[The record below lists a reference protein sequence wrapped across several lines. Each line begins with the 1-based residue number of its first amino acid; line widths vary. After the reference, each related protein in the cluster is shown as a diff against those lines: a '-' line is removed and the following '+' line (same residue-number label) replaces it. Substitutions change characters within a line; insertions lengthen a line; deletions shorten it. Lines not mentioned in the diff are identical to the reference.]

1 MYLSRLILNPR
12 SRQVRN
18 ELADPYEMHRT
29 VSHAF
34 PNGEFGKER
43 GEENATNILFRVD
56 LHPRTRIPTLLVQS
70 RQKPDWSFLLN
81 SGIGQLAVQN
91 HGSKLPDSKVKNYLL
106 GENELPLDVENPA
119 VKELNLRLQD
129 GQVLA
134 FRLRA
139 NPTKRL
145 KENAKRIGLL
155 REEDQYA
162 WIQKKFETAGAALIN
177 VNIVNEQF
185 TCGKLFKEM
194 EKTKR
199 LNFLSVQFD
208 GILQVKD
215 KDALTSSI
223 FTGFGSA
230 KGLGF
235 GLLSLARAQ

>member
-12 SRQVRN
+12 ARQVRN

-29 VSHAF
+29 VCKALPDANYKDNESS
-34 PNGEFGKER
+34 G
-43 GEENATNILFRVD
+43 ILFRVD

-70 RQKPDWSFLLN
+70 RLKPDWSFLL
-81 SGIGQLAVQN
+81 AER
-91 HGSKLPDSKVKNYLL
+91 KDYLL
-106 GENELPLDVENPA
+106 GENDLPLDVENPA
-119 VKELNLRLQD
+119 VKEMNLHLHE
-129 GQVLA
+129 GQTLA

-139 NPTKRL
+139 NPTFKKTTV
-145 KENAKRIGLL
+145 KENGEKHKARLGIFN
-155 REEDQYA
+155 EEDQ
-162 WIQKKFETAGAALIN
+162 QKWLIRKLESAGAALVN

-185 TCGKLFKEM
+185 TRGKLFVEKE
-194 EKTKR
+194 KASR

-208 GILQVKD
+208 GVLQVKD
-215 KDALTSSI
+215 KDKLTSSI

>member
-29 VSHAF
+29 VCKAF
-34 PNGEFGKER
+34 PNANYTDNEPSG
-43 GEENATNILFRVD
+43 ILFRTDVN
-56 LHPRTRIPTLLVQS
+56 PRTYIPTLLVQS
-70 RQKPDWSFLLN
+70 LLN
-81 SGIGQLAVQN
+81 PNWDFLRME
-91 HGSKLPDSKVKNYLL
+91 KKDYLL
-106 GENELPLDVENPA
+106 GENDLPFDVENPSY
-119 VKELNLRLQD
+119 KEIKLELRA

-139 NPTKRL
+139 NPTVKKDREG
-145 KENAKRIGLL
+145 KKQGRRAGLL
-155 REEDQYA
+155 REEDQHK
-162 WIQKKFETAGAALIN
+162 WLIRKLESAGAALVS

-185 TCGKLFKEM
+185 TRGKLFIEKEK
-194 EKTKR
+194 EKR

-208 GILQVKD
+208 GVLQVKD
-215 KDALTSSI
+215 KDKLANTI

-235 GLLSLARAQ
+235 GLLSLARASSG

>member
-29 VSHAF
+29 VCQAF
-34 PNGEFGKER
+34 PNGIFRTER
-43 GEENATNILFRVD
+43 NAENATNILFRVD

-70 RQKPDWSFLLN
+70 RQKPDWSFLLA
-81 SGIGQLAVQN
+81 GR
-91 HGSKLPDSKVKNYLL
+91 KDYLL

-119 VKELNLRLQD
+119 VKEMNLQLRE

-139 NPTKRL
+139 NPTVKKDREG
-145 KENAKRIGLL
+145 KKQGRRVGLL
-155 REEDQYA
+155 REEDQHQWLA
-162 WIQKKFETAGAALIN
+162 RKLESAGAELVS

-185 TCGKLFKEM
+185 TRSKLFIEKE
-194 EKTKR
+194 KASR

-215 KDALTSSI
+215 RDKLTSNI

-235 GLLSLARAQ
+235 GLLSLARA